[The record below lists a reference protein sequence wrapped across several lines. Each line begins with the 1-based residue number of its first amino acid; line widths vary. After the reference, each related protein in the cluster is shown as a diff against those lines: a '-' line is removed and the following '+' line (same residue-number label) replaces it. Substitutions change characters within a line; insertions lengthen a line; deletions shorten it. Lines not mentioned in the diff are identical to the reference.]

1 MSSSSVLQE
10 KVIRINDKYYK
21 QKQLK
26 LFNFLRKRKILVN
39 VHYLPIHLQPY
50 YRKMGFKKGD
60 FYNSEKH
67 SESCIS
73 IPIYPDLKLEE
84 INKLSFIKLH

>member
-1 MSSSSVLQE
+1 M
-10 KVIRINDKYYK
+10 
-21 QKQLK
+21 
-26 LFNFLRKRKILVN
+26 N

-67 SESCIS
+67 SESCLS

-84 INKLSFIKLH
+84 INKVIRLISYYFVDKIIHKELRMPSLKRIMP